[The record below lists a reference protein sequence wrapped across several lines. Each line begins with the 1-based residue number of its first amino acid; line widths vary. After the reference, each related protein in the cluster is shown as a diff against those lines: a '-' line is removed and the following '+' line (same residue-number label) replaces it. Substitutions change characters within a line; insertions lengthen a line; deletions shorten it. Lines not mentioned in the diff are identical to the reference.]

1 MLKAYM
7 HGYFVD
13 NKLYQRAKSVANPSL
28 YEDYKKEQARK
39 KQKEKTEKRITLN
52 TKKPAVNADLAERWQ
67 RDGKVSICLFSHSI
81 FHHHPFLLTRQFHY
95 HSFFKL
101 LSFLFF
107 PLIALHCII

>member
-1 MLKAYM
+1 M

-67 RDGKVSICLFSHSI
+67 RDGKVRFYLSI
-81 FHHHPFLLTRQFHY
+81 FHPHPHHLLFFTPAFLLLTRQFPRP
-95 HSFFKL
+95 SI
-101 LSFLFF
+101 LSFSSSH
-107 PLIALHCII
+107 LISFHF

>member
-1 MLKAYM
+1 MENLIGSDMLKAYM

-67 RDGKVSICLFSHSI
+67 RDGKV
-81 FHHHPFLLTRQFHY
+81 
-95 HSFFKL
+95 
-101 LSFLFF
+101 
-107 PLIALHCII
+107 CIVNDLYLNIT